1 VTGEQLGRWDPLS
14 IPELARLLAPAR
26 FSWWVAGGHA
36 LDLFVGHSTRPH
48 GDLDVEVLR
57 RDQHAAQRL
66 LAGWGWDLHVAA
78 GGRLR
83 PWRDREWL
91 GAGANSVWCR
101 PAPSAP
107 WRLQLM
113 FADSDNDDWVF
124 RRNPAIVRPLET
136 IGLRTAD
143 GMPYLTPSLQL
154 LFKAKAPR
162 PKDIADFSAVLPEL
176 GDADRAWLASAP
188 AATHP
193 GHPWLARLRGE
204 ANP

>member
-36 LDLFVGHSTRPH
+36 LDLFLGHTTRPH
-48 GDLDVEVLR
+48 DDLDVEVLR
-57 RDQHAAQRL
+57 RDQHKAQRL
-66 LAGWGWDLHVAA
+66 LAGWDLRVAA
-78 GGRLR
+78 GGRL
-83 PWRDREWL
+83 PSWRDGQWL

-101 PAPSAP
+101 PAPHAP
-107 WRLQLM
+107 WCLQLLL
-113 FADSDNDDWVF
+113 ADSDNGNWVF
-124 RRNPAIVRPLET
+124 RRNPAIVRPLQR

-143 GMPYLTPSLQL
+143 GVPYLAPTLQL
-154 LFKAKAPR
+154 LFKAKDPR
-162 PKDIADFSAVLPEL
+162 PKDIADFNLMLPEL
-176 GDADRAWLASAP
+176 RAADRAWLASAL

-204 ANP
+204 SNP